1 MGALRVPAL
10 NGVDLEIASG
20 EFIAITGP
28 SGSGKSTLLN
38 LLGLID
44 VPTRGRLVVSGA
56 DTSKLT
62 SNERAE
68 FRLRHIGFVFQFFN
82 LFLEL
87 TAVENVCLP
96 AMLAGLRVSQYRP
109 RALELLERVGL
120 AERARH
126 KPAQLS
132 GGEQQRVSVAR
143 ALINRPAVLLADEP
157 SAHLDSSR
165 ATEIMQLLIQLNQE
179 SGQTIILVTHEQQY
193 SALAQR
199 TLVLRDGQ
207 IDRLL
212 SPGPR
217 THGGVAPC

>member
-10 NGVDLEIASG
+10 NGVDLEITTG
-20 EFIAITGP
+20 EYVAITGP

-38 LLGLID
+38 LIGLID
-44 VPTRGRLVVSGA
+44 VPTSGRLVVSGA

-62 SNERAE
+62 SSERAE

-87 TAVENVCLP
+87 NALQNVCLP
-96 AMLAGLRVSQYRP
+96 AMLAGLSPSEYQP

-120 AERARH
+120 VERAKHR
-126 KPAQLS
+126 PAQLS

-157 SAHLDSSR
+157 TAHLDSSR
-165 ATEIMQLLIQLNQE
+165 AAEVMELLTRLHRE
-179 SGQTIILVTHEQQY
+179 SGQTIVLVTHEQQY
-193 SALAQR
+193 SSLAQR
-199 TLVLRDGQ
+199 TIVLRDGR
-207 IDRLL
+207 IDRVVG
-212 SPGPR
+212 SG
-217 THGGVAPC
+217 